1 MNDLRS
7 FLQPSHALQVSAG
20 HSHTTIVKQ
29 SGELY
34 QCGFGYHPTTA
45 PLPQAQRQFHQYHI
59 PSAIVSVISGSLCT
73 ACITVDGQVYTWGTG
88 DYGRLGSGHE
98 GDQITPCLIL
108 LPEPIVHIACGGY
121 HMVAVSSSGKLYSW
135 GANDEGQISDDKLSY
150 YTSPIH
156 ILPEVV
162 AVDTWC
168 GTDNTAILTVEGDL
182 LILGQKSMF
191 GVDPSVGKIASMSY
205 SEDSLAVIT
214 QEGELYM
221 TGCNISG
228 KLGTSD
234 GQDSF
239 SLTLIKTVT
248 PVVSVVCQTYTTWIK
263 GVNEKYYYSGWF
275 GLVERGNMRRD
286 TFTEVPYDNSVA
298 DIASLTCGEYHT
310 LISTKDGKLY
320 GIGSNAYGQLGSL
333 AVSVASFTEIVVP

>member
-7 FLQPSHALQVSAG
+7 FLQPSHALRVSAG
-20 HSHTTIVKQ
+20 HSHTIIVKQ

-34 QCGFGYHPTTA
+34 QCDFIYHPSTA
-45 PLPQAQRQFHQYHI
+45 PLPQAQGQFLQYEI
-59 PSAIVSVISGSLCT
+59 PSAIVSISSGSLCT

-98 GDQITPCLIL
+98 GDQITPGLVL

-121 HMVAVSSSGKLYSW
+121 HMIAISSSGKLYSW
-135 GANDEGQISDDKLSY
+135 GANDEGQIRDDKLSY

-162 AVDTWC
+162 VVDAWC
-168 GTDNTAILTVEGDL
+168 GVDNTAILTVEGDL
-182 LILGQKSMF
+182 LVLGQKSAF
-191 GVDPSVGKIASMSY
+191 KVDSSIGRIASMSY

-214 QEGELYM
+214 KEGALYM
-221 TGCNISG
+221 TGCNETG
-228 KLGTSD
+228 KLGTGD
-234 GQDSF
+234 TQDSLG
-239 SLTLIKTVT
+239 LTLIKTVT
-248 PVVSVVCQTYTTWIK
+248 PVTSVMCQTYTTWIK
-263 GVNEKYYYSGWF
+263 GVNGKCYYSGWF
-275 GLVERGNMRRD
+275 GLVERGDIRRD

-298 DIASLTCGEYHT
+298 EIASLTSGEYHT

-333 AVSVASFTEIVVP
+333 PVSVASFTEIEVP